1 MSKEICSLSDIL
13 TLEEMEAL
21 SEVDLSP
28 ENIIREF
35 EKDPRVK
42 TVEYKNIEKRFY
54 ITFTDG
60 EIASFR
66 ILFSN
71 DKNDT

>member
-42 TVEYKNIEKRFY
+42 TVEYKNSEKRFY